1 MRSEGEKGRGRK
13 GESYLKEDC
22 ECSEFPGHEHS
33 CKQKKKKKKKERK
46 KRYYKI
52 NNLNVWSIKIIILAQ
67 SIFHKALSG
76 LKVIFDTDTR
86 AKHLKCTII
95 PNFLFLQK
103 TFLFKSQCV
112 FSSCLLHSTV
122 WSKDSQGTKYILIRT
137 LGAGISEIQLYQ
149 TDAIPGSDSF
159 I

>member
-1 MRSEGEKGRGRK
+1 MRSEGERAEEGKEGAIRK
-13 GESYLKEDC
+13 RIANARNSLGMNILAN
-22 ECSEFPGHEHS
+22 
-33 CKQKKKKKKKERK
+33 KKKGRK

-52 NNLNVWSIKIIILAQ
+52 NNVNVWSIKIIILAQ

-76 LKVIFDTDTR
+76 LKVIFDMDTG

-112 FSSCLLHSTV
+112 FSSCLLRSTV

>member
-1 MRSEGEKGRGRK
+1 MWGRREKGQREERRELSTRGLQMLRIPWAWTF
-13 GESYLKEDC
+13 L
-22 ECSEFPGHEHS
+22 
-33 CKQKKKKKKKERK
+33 QTKKKKRK
-46 KRYYKI
+46 GRKTRYYKI

-76 LKVIFDTDTR
+76 LKVIFDMDTG

-95 PNFLFLQK
+95 PNFLFSQK
-103 TFLFKSQCV
+103 IFLFKSQCV
-112 FSSCLLHSTV
+112 FSSCLLRSTV

>member
-1 MRSEGEKGRGRK
+1 MRSEGERAERG
-13 GESYLKEDC
+13 KERAIHKRIANAQN
-22 ECSEFPGHEHS
+22 SLGMNILAN
-33 CKQKKKKKKKERK
+33 KKKKRKGRK

-52 NNLNVWSIKIIILAQ
+52 NNLNVWSIRIIILAQ

-76 LKVIFDTDTR
+76 LKVIFDMDTG

-95 PNFLFLQK
+95 PNFLFSQK
-103 TFLFKSQCV
+103 IFLFKSQCV
-112 FSSCLLHSTV
+112 FSSCLLRSTV

>member
-1 MRSEGEKGRGRK
+1 MRSEGERAEEGKEGAIRK
-13 GESYLKEDC
+13 RIANARNSLGVNILEN
-22 ECSEFPGHEHS
+22 
-33 CKQKKKKKKKERK
+33 KKKKKGRK

-67 SIFHKALSG
+67 SIFHKALSA
-76 LKVIFDTDTR
+76 LKVIFDMDTG

-103 TFLFKSQCV
+103 TFLFKSKCV
-112 FSSCLLHSTV
+112 FSSCLLRSTV